1 MPRKCRDCPISGKR
15 ALKRLA
21 NHLADVHELSSQE
34 RQPYLI
40 RAKPTALDLE
50 NVLTE
55 LYRLIGNSK
64 KQSKWNRS
72 GIKNIA
78 IRQPKSSRKRIQSN
92 STKYAK
98 NVDNTEMNDGSVV
111 KVRNKNGTKL
121 LSG

>member
-1 MPRKCRDCPISGKR
+1 MPRKCKDCPICGKR

-55 LYRLIGNSK
+55 LYRLIGDSK

-72 GIKNIA
+72 GISLSQRDPINVGRA
-78 IRQPKSSRKRIQSN
+78 RPTDFADSYLRFGACYVDENTTIRFSETISPN
-92 STKYAK
+92 SY
-98 NVDNTEMNDGSVV
+98 
-111 KVRNKNGTKL
+111 R
-121 LSG
+121 

>member
-1 MPRKCRDCPISGKR
+1 MPRKCKDCPICGKR

-34 RQPYLI
+34 RQPHLI

-64 KQSKWNRS
+64 KQSKWNKS
-72 GIKNIA
+72 G
-78 IRQPKSSRKRIQSN
+78 KRMYPSVNQNPPGREQNQIQN
-92 STKYAK
+92 MQRTWTIQK
-98 NVDNTEMNDGSVV
+98 
-111 KVRNKNGTKL
+111 
-121 LSG
+121 